1 MHIRT
6 TNPIESTFATVR
18 LRTKRTRG
26 KRLPCRLPGDGLQVD
41 EVCRNNVASTQ
52 RLDTVVRCHPRRSV
66 HRRIQNR
73 GRLIM
78 IRSTGFDLI
87 SKEQPDYA
95 NSLNGP
101 ATLLQSTGRSK
112 EAERF
117 CCQAMEISRRVLGEQ
132 HPGFASIMHNLAGLL
147 NCTRRSTEAEPLRR
161 RAMEIRRKVLGEE
174 HSEFAERVKNLEN
187 MNRTRK
193 SIPNLESSRAGRNAP
208 CPCGSGKKHKKC
220 CGQGSAS

>member
-1 MHIRT
+1 MT
-6 TNPIESTFATVR
+6 
-18 LRTKRTRG
+18 
-26 KRLPCRLPGDGLQVD
+26 
-41 EVCRNNVASTQ
+41 
-52 RLDTVVRCHPRRSV
+52 
-66 HRRIQNR
+66 
-73 GRLIM
+73 
-78 IRSTGFDLI
+78 RSTGFDPI

-95 NSLNGP
+95 NSLNGL

-117 CCQAMEISRRVLGEQ
+117 CRQAMEISRRVLGEQ

-147 NCTRRSTEAEPLRR
+147 NCTGRSTEAEPLRR

-174 HSEFAERVKNLEN
+174 HSEFAESVKNLEN
-187 MNRTRK
+187 MKRTRK